1 MSPRPAVLVAL
12 CCLACGKGPQPLT
25 PQSLPETLAQF
36 MAAVKAN
43 DLERLKTLWGTER
56 GPATGWMKPE
66 DLKQRLT
73 VLQIYL
79 NHTSYRMIEGPL
91 PVSGKDDRRNFRVE
105 LTRLNTCTIV
115 VPIELARS
123 NARWFVVGT
132 DLAAVGNPAE
142 PCKH

>member
-1 MSPRPAVLVAL
+1 MSPRLAVLVAL
-12 CCLACGKGPQPLT
+12 SCLACGTGPKPPA

-36 MAAVKAN
+36 LAAVKAN
-43 DLERLKTLWGTER
+43 DLERMKTLWGTER
-56 GPATGWMKPE
+56 GPAAGWMKAE

-79 NHTSYRMIEGPL
+79 NHTSYRVIEGPL
-91 PVSGKDDRRNFRVE
+91 PVSDKDDRRRFRVE
-105 LTRLNTCTIV
+105 LQRPNTCTIV
-115 VPIELARS
+115 VPLELARS
-123 NARWFVVGT
+123 HDRWFVVGT